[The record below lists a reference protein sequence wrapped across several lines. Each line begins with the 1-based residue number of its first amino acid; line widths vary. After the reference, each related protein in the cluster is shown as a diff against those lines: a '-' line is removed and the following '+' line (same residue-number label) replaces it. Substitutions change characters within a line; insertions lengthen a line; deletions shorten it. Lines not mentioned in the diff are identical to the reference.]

1 MRTFLITLSGA
12 SVAAALAC
20 GGAPAEPPAAEGDA
34 EAAAADAAADP
45 RDRFVGAWKLV
56 RVERYDAAGALQP
69 PPAPGEFG
77 AGSPLGYLMYDG
89 EHMGVVIQQEGRR
102 PYAGD
107 EPTPDEALAALTSY
121 TSYFGP
127 YTVNE
132 AEGYVT
138 HHVIGSLSPG
148 FTGQDNQRFYEFSGD
163 ELALQPPAGPSG
175 GRLRIVWEKV
185 PELDD
190 MPAEQRR
197 FLGFWRIAEVEQ
209 QSLDGESM
217 PVDQYAEGY
226 IIYMPSGLMAVHLM
240 REPDRPTYAGESPT
254 ADEAAAAVRTYGGY
268 FGPFTV
274 HADDGYVMHR
284 RTGGVDPG
292 AAGVDAQR
300 FYEFRG
306 DRLVLMPPPREV
318 DGRTVRRFIH
328 WDRISTLDA
337 PG

>member
-1 MRTFLITLSGA
+1 MRTLPIMLSGMVA
-12 SVAAALAC
+12 AAALAC
-20 GGAPAEPPAAEGDA
+20 GGAAPETG
-34 EAAAADAAADP
+34 AAADP
-45 RDRFVGAWKLV
+45 RDRFVGTWKLV
-56 RVERYDAAGALQP
+56 RVERYDAAGELQP

-77 AGSPLGYLMYDG
+77 AGAPLGYLMYDG
-89 EHMGVVIQQEGRR
+89 EQMGVVIQQENRL

-163 ELALQPPAGPSG
+163 ELALQPPAGPTG
-175 GRLRIVWEKV
+175 ARLRIVWEKV
-185 PELDD
+185 PEQAG
-190 MPAEQRR
+190 MAAEQRR

-217 PVDQYAEGY
+217 PAAQYADGY

-240 REPDRPTYAGESPT
+240 REPDRPTYAGDGPT
-254 ADEAAAAVRTYGGY
+254 PDEAAAAVRTYGGY
-268 FGPFTV
+268 FGPFIV
-274 HADDGYVMHR
+274 HADDGYLLHR
-284 RTGGVDPG
+284 RTGGVNPG

-306 DRLVLMPPPREV
+306 DDRLVLMPAPREV

-328 WDRISTLDA
+328 WDRISTLDTA
-337 PG
+337 G